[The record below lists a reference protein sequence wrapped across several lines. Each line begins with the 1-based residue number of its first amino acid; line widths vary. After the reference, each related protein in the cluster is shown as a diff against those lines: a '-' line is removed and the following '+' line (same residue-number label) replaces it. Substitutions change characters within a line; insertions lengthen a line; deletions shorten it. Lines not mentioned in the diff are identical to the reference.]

1 MALLREHHLAPLAAW
16 TGAWLV
22 TMKLAVFGPELLW
35 DSAEA
40 LTWLAVLLNLAAGI
54 GMIVANIRHLA
65 SIDEMMQR
73 IQLEALAISLG
84 VGIVGG
90 LGYSVLDAT
99 NLIPFDAEIGHV
111 MALIALAYLLALVT
125 GIRRRC

>member
-1 MALLREHHLAPLAAW
+1 MTLSREHHVVPLAAW
-16 TGAWLV
+16 TGTWLV
-22 TMKLAVFGPELLW
+22 TMALAVFGPEFLW
-35 DSAEA
+35 SSAA
-40 LTWLAVLLNLAAGI
+40 GLTWLAVLLNLAAGI
-54 GMIVANIRHLA
+54 GMIVANVRHLA

-90 LGYSVLDAT
+90 LGYSALDTT

-125 GIRRRC
+125 GIRRRS